1 MLVSVTPKHAGLKII
16 FSHNGFIKH
25 LMTDPKKNN
34 EFCFPETLNVP
45 RGEAK
50 RNIEVE
56 GKQNS
61 PFPMGPVIE
70 CSVIPSNP
78 KIERKTAKKIACLM
92 LAGT

>member
-45 RGEAK
+45 RGEAN

-61 PFPMGPVIE
+61 PFPTGPVIE

-78 KIERKTAKKIACLM
+78 KIERKTAKKLFA
-92 LAGT
+92 